1 MKEIKLRIIGNGSDD
16 EPFRPDC
23 VLGVTHKEG
32 DIIISE
38 IEVDNRGK
46 PKEREVEVTIL
57 EKGADFP

>member
-16 EPFRPDC
+16 EPFRPELT
-23 VLGVTHKEG
+23 LGVTHKEG

>member
-1 MKEIKLRIIGNGSDD
+1 MKEIELRIIGNGSHD

-38 IEVDNRGK
+38 IETDERGR
-46 PKEREVEVTIL
+46 PKAREIKVTIL
-57 EKGADFP
+57 EKGVDFA